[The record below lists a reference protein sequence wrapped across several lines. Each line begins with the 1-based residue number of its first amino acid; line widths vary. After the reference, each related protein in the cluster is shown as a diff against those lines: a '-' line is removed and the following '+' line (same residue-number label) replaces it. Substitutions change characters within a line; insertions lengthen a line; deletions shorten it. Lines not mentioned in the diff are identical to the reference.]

1 MRALLRARQTMK
13 PTRITEFSVYL
24 DQRPGEFAGLLD
36 AAVAAGVDVLAVSVS
51 EHNGKGLVRVIGTPV
66 EALRGVCESFV
77 DSGVG
82 PIVESEVL
90 TVSIEKRPA
99 AIRDLATAMADHRI
113 NLRYAY
119 LMPGGG
125 DRPTSCVFRVDDL
138 EDVMA
143 TIEGIDWPNGD

>member
-1 MRALLRARQTMK
+1 MK
-13 PTRITEFSVYL
+13 PTRLTEFSVYL

-36 AAVAAGVDVLAVSVS
+36 AAVAAGVEVLAVSVS
-51 EHNGKGLVRVIGTPV
+51 EHNGKGLVRVIGSPV
-66 EALRGVCESFV
+66 ESLRGVCESFI

-90 TVSIEKRPA
+90 SVSIHNRPA

-119 LMPGGG
+119 LMPANG
-125 DRPTSCVFRVDDL
+125 DRASSCVFRVDDL
-138 EDVMA
+138 DNVVS
-143 TIEGIDWPNGD
+143 TIDSMDWPNGD

>member
-1 MRALLRARQTMK
+1 MK
-13 PTRITEFSVYL
+13 PTRLTEFSVYL

-36 AAVAAGVDVLAVSVS
+36 AAVAAGVNIRAVSVS
-51 EHNGKGLVRVIGTPV
+51 EHNGNGLVRVVADPA
-66 EALRGVCESFV
+66 EAMRAVCESFI

-90 TVSIEKRPA
+90 AVSIENRPA
-99 AIRDLATAMADHRI
+99 AIRDIATAMADHRI

-119 LMPGGG
+119 LMPAEG

-138 EDVMA
+138 ENVVA